1 MKGLGALLRKEL
13 VEQFRT
19 YRLLIVGGIFIF
31 FGITTPL
38 TLKYL
43 PEIIKFAGEQQMKI
57 EIPPPTA
64 AQSLVEYTG
73 TIGQIGVLVAVL
85 MAMGAIANELKHG
98 TALMTLSKPVS
109 RGAFV
114 SSKLIA
120 LSTSFI
126 AAMIVASIFCF
137 AYTVLLIES
146 ADVMDFI
153 GANLLL
159 GLFLIFCLSVTLL
172 FSGFFKSSLAAGG
185 ISIGIL
191 IALAAFSAIP
201 VFGDYMPGKLLGWGN
216 NLINGTS
223 DTYWWA
229 FAITCVIIG
238 LCIYFAVRRLKNRD
252 L

>member
-1 MKGLGALLRKEL
+1 MKGLAPVLRKEL
-13 VEQFRT
+13 LEQLRT
-19 YRLLIVGGIFIF
+19 YRLLIVGGIFVF

-43 PEIIKFAGEQQMKI
+43 PQIIKLAGEQMTI
-57 EIPPPTA
+57 DVPPPTA

-85 MAMGAIANELKHG
+85 VAMGAIANELKHG
-98 TALMTLSKPVS
+98 TALITLSKPVS
-109 RGAFV
+109 RSAFV
-114 SSKLIA
+114 ASKLIA
-120 LSTSFI
+120 LTVTFI
-126 AAMIVASIFCF
+126 VAMIVASVFCF
-137 AYTVLLIES
+137 AYTVMLIES
-146 ADVMDFI
+146 ANIMDFV

-159 GLFLIFCLSVTLL
+159 GLFLVFCLSVTLL

-191 IALAAFSAIP
+191 IALALFSAIP

-216 NLINGTS
+216 NLIKGAPE
-223 DTYWWA
+223 TYWWA
-229 FAITCVIIG
+229 LALTCVIIG
-238 LCIYFAVRRLKNRD
+238 LCIFIAVRRLKNTD